1 MGVNE
6 MKSLPCVSDLAVD
19 YENERE
25 AENDARIALLEQVSD
40 AALNGEGVWV
50 ELLEYML
57 EDDRL
62 IEMFNMLRRAS
73 VEKPSAELHEKVGAD
88 VLKMFDDIFDRMVE
102 DKIDDLE
109 RYV

>member
-1 MGVNE
+1 

-25 AENDARIALLEQVSD
+25 AEWQERITLLEQVSD
-40 AALNGEGVWV
+40 AALDGGEVWG

-62 IEMFNMLRRAS
+62 IEMFNILRKAS
-73 VEKPSAELHEKVGAD
+73 VEKPNVALHEKVGME
-88 VLKMFDDIFDRMVE
+88 VLKIFDDIFDRMVE
-102 DKIDDLE
+102 DKLDDLD
-109 RYV
+109 RHV

>member
-1 MGVNE
+1 

-25 AENDARIALLEQVSD
+25 AENDDRIALLEKVSD
-40 AALNGEGVWV
+40 AALDGGEVWG

-62 IEMFNMLRRAS
+62 IEMFNILRRAS
-73 VEKPSAELHEKVGAD
+73 VEKRTAESYKQVGEA
-88 VLKMFDDIFDRMVE
+88 VLDIFDDIFDRHLEEYVE
-102 DKIDDLE
+102 
-109 RYV
+109 RSR

>member
-1 MGVNE
+1 

-25 AENDARIALLEQVSD
+25 AENDDRIALLEKVSD
-40 AALNGEGVWV
+40 AALDGGEVWG

-62 IEMFNMLRRAS
+62 IEMFNILRRES
-73 VEKPSAELHEKVGAD
+73 VKKRTDVNHEELGKT
-88 VLKMFDDIFDRMVE
+88 MMSIFDDVFDRMVE
-102 DKIDDLE
+102 DKLDDLE